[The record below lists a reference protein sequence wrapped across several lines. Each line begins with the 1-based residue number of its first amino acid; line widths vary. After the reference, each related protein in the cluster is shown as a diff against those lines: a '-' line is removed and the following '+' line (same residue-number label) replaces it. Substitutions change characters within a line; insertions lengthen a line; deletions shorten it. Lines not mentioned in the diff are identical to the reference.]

1 MGKRDM
7 LNEIDAMIAGE
18 KDTVRLK
25 NLYKLRNSV
34 KKAIV

>member
-1 MGKRDM
+1 M

-25 NLYKLRNSV
+25 NLYKLRDSV

>member
-1 MGKRDM
+1 MRKTDM

-25 NLYKLRNSV
+25 NLYKLRDSV

>member
-7 LNEIDAMIAGE
+7 LNEIDEMIAGE

-25 NLYKLRNSV
+25 NLHKLRDYF